1 MITGTSSRCLR
12 PRGWDLGSEQSCR
25 VMGVGAERWR
35 HLSAPV
41 PWGRRL
47 CRGSYTGSVSF
58 RNAGSTRLGRSRGVF
73 NPVVR
78 LGLVPWGSQPAT
90 EPKF

>member
-25 VMGVGAERWR
+25 VTGVGVERWR

-41 PWGRRL
+41 QWGE
-47 CRGSYTGSVSF
+47 GSAGGLTRVLF
-58 RNAGSTRLGRSRGVF
+58 RSGMLAPPISEGLGASSA
-73 NPVVR
+73 
-78 LGLVPWGSQPAT
+78 LLSD
-90 EPKF
+90 